1 MPYYLTVPGVVT
13 SSFFINCMLCLAW
26 EWYFLLNN
34 ELLLDSNV
42 FDQFFFGFIC
52 STLEISER
60 LRRLECLLAS
70 ETFCKWPNEQILM
83 VAHSYTPCPL
93 NVNIDSRHL
102 IDMSWDPACRA
113 PSLSLCMSLCL
124 HDSLPPPLYFGQCPS
139 LLLWPLQKSL
149 LRYLSFSMVSLL
161 PHGRELG
168 SVFTLSGLVQCF
180 PENEHM

>member
-1 MPYYLTVPGVVT
+1 M
-13 SSFFINCMLCLAW
+13 
-26 EWYFLLNN
+26 
-34 ELLLDSNV
+34 
-42 FDQFFFGFIC
+42 FDHFFGFIC

-60 LRRLECLLAS
+60 LRWLECLLAS
-70 ETFCKWPNEQILM
+70 ETFCKWPNKQILM

-102 IDMSWDPACRA
+102 MDMSWDPACWA

-124 HDSLPPPLYFGQCPS
+124 HDSLPPPLYFGQRPS

-161 PHGRELG
+161 PHGREFG
-168 SVFTLSGLVQCF
+168 SVFTLSPQVWFNVSQRMNTCSECPQLIGLFNSVQPEPCWKWPIFNSF
-180 PENEHM
+180 PIWVALLCLS